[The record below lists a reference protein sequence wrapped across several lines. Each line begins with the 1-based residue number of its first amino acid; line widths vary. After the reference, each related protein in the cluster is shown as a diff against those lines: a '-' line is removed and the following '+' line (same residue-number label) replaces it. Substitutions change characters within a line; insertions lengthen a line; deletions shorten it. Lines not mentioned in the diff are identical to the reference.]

1 MKRFTSRLLA
11 AVSLLCLLGGSAAA
25 QENDQRAYVLMNQ
38 GEAGVTL
45 STPEEP
51 AFWEYPQIPAGQR
64 RVGGILRLVNNGDK
78 AANMVL
84 SEISLPYGND
94 EVLAYLGH
102 LNITVAERER
112 ATASAEEIAAP
123 LTTTT
128 TKSTATTAPT
138 GDGAAGE
145 ETAAED
151 TAAEE
156 SATEAAPTEE
166 TQAPPP
172 ETTVPTATADEGPI
186 TEKLLYDGPYSR
198 IADADGLKIEIKDM
212 QPGEVRE
219 YVITLQCDFTY
230 EGDVSMVATPVPWE
244 FSATSSYLV
253 TPPRP
258 SLWENPL
265 VAVLLCGAGALIVV
279 IVVVVVV
286 RAILA
291 KKRRNGEPPAGSHG
305 K

>member
-1 MKRFTSRLLA
+1 MKRFTSRLLT

-123 LTTTT
+123 LTTTAPEPT
-128 TKSTATTAPT
+128 VTTAPT
-138 GDGAAGE
+138 ADGAAGE
-145 ETAAED
+145 ETA
-151 TAAEE
+151 
-156 SATEAAPTEE
+156 TEADPTEE

-172 ETTVPTATADEGPI
+172 ETTVPTASADEGPI

-212 QPGEVRE
+212 KPGEVRE
-219 YVITLQCDFTY
+219 YVITMQCDFTY

-258 SLWENPL
+258 SLWEDPL
-265 VAVLLCGAGALIVV
+265 VAVLLCAAGALILVIVAVV
-279 IVVVVVV
+279 IV
-286 RAILA
+286 RAVLA
-291 KKRRNGEPPAGSHG
+291 KKRRNGESIDGRHG

>member
-123 LTTTT
+123 LTTTAPEPT
-128 TKSTATTAPT
+128 VTTAPT
-138 GDGAAGE
+138 ADGAAGE
-145 ETAAED
+145 ETA
-151 TAAEE
+151 
-156 SATEAAPTEE
+156 TEADPTEE

-172 ETTVPTATADEGPI
+172 ETTVPTASADEGPI

-212 QPGEVRE
+212 RPGEVRE
-219 YVITLQCDFTY
+219 YVITMQCDFTY

-258 SLWENPL
+258 SLWEDPL
-265 VAVLLCGAGALIVV
+265 VAVLLCAAGALIVV
-279 IVVVVVV
+279 IVAVVIV
-286 RAILA
+286 RAVLA
-291 KKRRNGEPPAGSHG
+291 KKRRNGEPIDGRHG

>member
-1 MKRFTSRLLA
+1 MKRFTSRLRA
-11 AVSLLCLLGGSAAA
+11 AVSLLGLLGGSAAA

-123 LTTTT
+123 LTTTAPEPT
-128 TKSTATTAPT
+128 VTTAPT
-138 GDGAAGE
+138 ADGAAGE
-145 ETAAED
+145 ETA
-151 TAAEE
+151 
-156 SATEAAPTEE
+156 TEADPTEE

-172 ETTVPTATADEGPI
+172 ETTVPTASADEGPI

-212 QPGEVRE
+212 RPGEVRE
-219 YVITLQCDFTY
+219 YVITMQCDFTY

-258 SLWENPL
+258 SLWEDPL
-265 VAVLLCGAGALIVV
+265 VAVLLCAAGALIVV
-279 IVVVVVV
+279 IVAVVIV
-286 RAILA
+286 RAVLA
-291 KKRRNGEPPAGSHG
+291 KKRRNGESIDGRHG

>member
-123 LTTTT
+123 LTTTAPEPT
-128 TKSTATTAPT
+128 VTTAPT
-138 GDGAAGE
+138 ADGAAGE
-145 ETAAED
+145 ETA
-151 TAAEE
+151 
-156 SATEAAPTEE
+156 TEADPTEE

-172 ETTVPTATADEGPI
+172 ETTVPTASADEGPI

-212 QPGEVRE
+212 RPGEVRE
-219 YVITLQCDFTY
+219 YVITMQCDFTY

-258 SLWENPL
+258 SLWEDPL
-265 VAVLLCGAGALIVV
+265 VAVLLCAAGALIVV
-279 IVVVVVV
+279 IVAVVIV
-286 RAILA
+286 RAVLA
-291 KKRRNGEPPAGSHG
+291 KKRRNGESIDGRHG

>member
-1 MKRFTSRLLA
+1 MKRCTSRLLA
-11 AVSLLCLLGGSAAA
+11 AVSLHCLLGGSAAA

-123 LTTTT
+123 LTTTAPEPT
-128 TKSTATTAPT
+128 VTTAPT
-138 GDGAAGE
+138 ADGAAGE
-145 ETAAED
+145 ETA
-151 TAAEE
+151 
-156 SATEAAPTEE
+156 TEADPTEE

-172 ETTVPTATADEGPI
+172 ETTVPTASADEGPI

-212 QPGEVRE
+212 RPGEVRE
-219 YVITLQCDFTY
+219 YVITMQCDFTY

-258 SLWENPL
+258 SLWEDPL
-265 VAVLLCGAGALIVV
+265 VAVLLCAAGALIVV
-279 IVVVVVV
+279 IVAVVIV
-286 RAILA
+286 RAVLA
-291 KKRRNGEPPAGSHG
+291 KKRRNGESIDGRHG